1 MAAERRKRL
10 LDDASDPVAFLKLGK
25 DLVRAPRCPLP
36 RVRDTPSGKD
46 CAGGVVLR
54 SRALVWQPFGGQDF
68 EEILQSM
75 SSDDC
80 LRVWDALAQ
89 HIAPDFDA
97 ESKVAVSCV
106 HPLSHARCDCGP
118 FRAWSV
124 RADPAVRHARPAMCV
139 SGDA

>member
-1 MAAERRKRL
+1 MSAERRKRL
-10 LDDASDPVAFLKLGK
+10 LDDARDPVAFLKLGK
-25 DLVRAPRCPLP
+25 DLVRAPRRPLP

-46 CAGGVVLR
+46 GAGWVALT
-54 SRALVWQPFGGQDF
+54 LVWQPFGGQDF

-97 ESKVAVSCV
+97 ESKVRCHMRAPAVAC
-106 HPLSHARCDCGP
+106 ACDCGP

-124 RADPAVRHARPAMCV
+124 LADPAVRHARPAMCV